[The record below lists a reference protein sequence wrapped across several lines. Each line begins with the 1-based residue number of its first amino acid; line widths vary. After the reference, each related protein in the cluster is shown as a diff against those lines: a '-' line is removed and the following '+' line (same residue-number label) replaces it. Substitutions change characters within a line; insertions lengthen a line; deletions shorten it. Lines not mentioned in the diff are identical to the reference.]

1 MNKYYSVFKTGLKQ
15 EKDAV
20 FDAFMRCIIYFLIMY
35 IMIELWKYIYGD
47 AGTGQIING
56 YSLNQML
63 WYLIISECLVNAVRA
78 QQITR
83 TISNEVKSGSIAYKL
98 NKPYN
103 YYLYSISHFMAKSCF
118 LILFVVPTAFIIG
131 AIFVGAPEGFTF
143 VQILPCIFSFLMSVF
158 ISWSIYGIVGLLAF
172 WLQDST
178 PFYWIV
184 SKMFMLLGMFFPVEF
199 FPTWLQP
206 VIEYSPIYSVM
217 TGPSSLVAKFSWE
230 LFAKVAISQVSWSI
244 IIILIGLFVYKLG
257 KRRVVSNGG

>member
-15 EKDAV
+15 EKDAI
-20 FDAFMRCIIYFLIMY
+20 FDAFMRCIIYFLISY
-35 IMIELWKYIYGD
+35 ILIELWKYIYGEG
-47 AGTGQIING
+47 GTTQIING

-63 WYLIISECLVNAVRA
+63 WYLIMSECLINTVRS

-83 TISNEVKSGSIAYKL
+83 TISGEVKSGSIAYKL

-103 YYLYSISHFMAKSCF
+103 YYFYCISHFMAKSC
-118 LILFVVPTAFIIG
+118 LMALFVVPTAILIG
-131 AIFVGAPEGFTF
+131 AIFVGIPDGFTF
-143 VQILPCIFSFLMSVF
+143 YQVVPCLISFILSMFL
-158 ISWSIYGIVGLLAF
+158 SWSVYGVVGMIAF
-172 WLQDST
+172 WTQDST
-178 PFYWIV
+178 PYYWIF
-184 SKMFMLLGMFFPVEF
+184 SKLFMLFGMFFPVEF

-217 TGPSSLVAKFSWE
+217 TGLSSLVAKFSWE